1 MELWTNVSLQK
12 KVHSEMKSLEI
23 PGFENLQNGAQN
35 KLFFSMNLMSIL
47 VLENEHIDG
56 DPKVA
61 LFRIQYTFKIT
72 ATSVFFL
79 P

>member
-1 MELWTNVSLQK
+1 MWTNVSLQK

-23 PGFENLQNGAQN
+23 PGFEKLQNRTQN
-35 KLFFSMNLMSIL
+35 KLFFSMNLVSIL
-47 VLENEHIDG
+47 VLENEHMDG

-61 LFRIQYTFKIT
+61 LFRIQYTFKIA
-72 ATSVFFL
+72 ATSAFFL